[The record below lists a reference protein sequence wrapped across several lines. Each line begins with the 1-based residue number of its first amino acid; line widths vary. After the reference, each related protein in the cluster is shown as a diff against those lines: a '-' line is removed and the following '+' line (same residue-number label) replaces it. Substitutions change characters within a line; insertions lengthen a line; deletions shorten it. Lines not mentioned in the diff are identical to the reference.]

1 MDCGLNGRSYIVTGA
16 SSGLGFASA
25 QALAADGADL
35 VIASRDQERIDDAAR
50 EARSEADRHAD
61 HERDRHRHDTGEQR
75 SARAP
80 DHARE
85 HVAADVVGA
94 EPVR

>member
-35 VIASRDQERIDDAAR
+35 VIASRDQERIDDAA
-50 EARSEADRHAD
+50 ARLDSDRK
-61 HERDRHRHDTGEQR
+61 
-75 SARAP
+75 S
-80 DHARE
+80 
-85 HVAADVVGA
+85 VV
-94 EPVR
+94 